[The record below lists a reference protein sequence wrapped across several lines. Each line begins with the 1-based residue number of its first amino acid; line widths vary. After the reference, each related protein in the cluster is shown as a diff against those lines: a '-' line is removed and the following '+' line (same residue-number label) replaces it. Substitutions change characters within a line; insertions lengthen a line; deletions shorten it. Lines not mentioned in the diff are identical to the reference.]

1 MTRTTFTI
9 IFMVIAGIF
18 LYGMI
23 HFEKLDLLGKFS
35 FILIL
40 AGYTAGQ
47 YSTKFPKEK
56 K

>member
-9 IFMVIAGIF
+9 IFMLLAGIF
-18 LYGMI
+18 LYTMAY
-23 HFEKLDLLGKFS
+23 FEKLDVVATFS

-40 AGYTAGQ
+40 VAYTAGQ

-56 K
+56 E